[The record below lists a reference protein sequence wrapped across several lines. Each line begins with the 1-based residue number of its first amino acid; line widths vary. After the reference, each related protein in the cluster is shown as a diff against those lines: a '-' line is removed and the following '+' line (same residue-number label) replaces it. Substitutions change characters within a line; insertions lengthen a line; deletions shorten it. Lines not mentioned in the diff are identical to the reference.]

1 MYSEVV
7 AAAQDAVLDPCV
19 VKQQQLTGLYWSLSP
34 PAPSARGCI
43 TLPELSARAVNS
55 QTSAVCLTVGNKH
68 FFLGLQF

>member
-19 VKQQQLTGLYWSLSP
+19 VKQQQLTGWSLSP

-43 TLPELSARAVNS
+43 TLPKLSARAVNS
-55 QTSAVCLTVGNKH
+55 QSSAVCLTVGNKH
-68 FFLGLQF
+68 FFLDLQF